1 MKWYKFGIPD
11 INNVSIDDVLEG
23 TFEDIKRASLNEL
36 VLEIGSIEPL
46 KEDEIEDYFK
56 TWNWLTYY
64 NETAIQYA
72 LTEEYWVLYVAE
84 EYVEKDRLNDKSY
97 LRGLVMSHK

>member
-36 VLEIGSIEPL
+36 VLEIGSIKPL
-46 KEDEIEDYFK
+46 KEDEVEDYYK
-56 TWNWLTYY
+56 STNWLTYC
-64 NETAIQYA
+64 NETAIYYF
-72 LTEEYWVLYVAE
+72 LEDYFVLYVAE

-97 LRGLVMSHK
+97 LRELVMSYE